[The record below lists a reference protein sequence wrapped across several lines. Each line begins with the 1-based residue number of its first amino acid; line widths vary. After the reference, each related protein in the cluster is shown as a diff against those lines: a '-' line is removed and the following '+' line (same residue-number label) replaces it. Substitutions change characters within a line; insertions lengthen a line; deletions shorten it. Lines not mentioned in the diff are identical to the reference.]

1 MLLSLLLV
9 LLDVVVG
16 PEGEALEGL
25 AVGQALDEEFLLV
38 PRMRDGRI
46 CMMMMERIELR
57 NANIMRYRTM
67 SSRRRPEDGINK

>member
-25 AVGQALDEEFLLV
+25 AVGQALDEDFLLV
-38 PRMRDGRI
+38 PRVDATAGMIDRI
-46 CMMMMERIELR
+46 TDHEFTTKTR
-57 NANIMRYRTM
+57 
-67 SSRRRPEDGINK
+67 GWHK

>member
-25 AVGQALDEEFLLV
+25 AVGQALDEDFLLV
-38 PRMRDGRI
+38 PRIRDGRI
-46 CMMMMERIELR
+46 CMMMERNALR
-57 NANIMRYRTM
+57 NAKYHEQIG
-67 SSRRRPEDGINK
+67 S